1 MHRKAQP
8 GKEAAVRY
16 CVHAARV
23 AKAPRAQALLQA
35 ALVTKVSQCDFFY
48 GASNR
53 KLAKIQG
60 SRGTHYLQANH
71 RTNVCTN
78 VTT

>member
-35 ALVTKVSQCDFFY
+35 ALVTKVSQCDFFD
-48 GASNR
+48 GASNS
-53 KLAKIQG
+53 G
-60 SRGTHYLQANH
+60 S
-71 RTNVCTN
+71 
-78 VTT
+78 